1 MIKKIAILT
10 SGGDAPGMNAAI
22 RAVTRAALHYK
33 LEVYGVYEGY
43 KGLVEDQLVPFN
55 ARSVSDI
62 INRGGTILGTA
73 RLPEFR
79 ELAVREKAAANLK
92 SRGIDALIVIGGDG
106 TYKGAMLLNQL
117 GINCIGLPG
126 TIDND
131 ISGTDYTIGFD
142 TALNTIVENIDKIRD
157 TSSSHQRCSI
167 IEVMGRHCGD
177 LALYA
182 GLSSAADYIITPEIP
197 FKKEDLFANLKSIR
211 EGSKKRAIVVMTEK
225 VTDPYQLAKEVEAA
239 TGFETRATVLGH
251 IQRGGAPSAADRVL
265 ASRMGKFAVD
275 LLMEGWSSRC
285 VCISNNHIT
294 HLDFNDALNT
304 PHQASSSIF
313 DDAKAIR

>member
-22 RAVTRAALHYK
+22 RAVTRAALSNG
-33 LEVYGVYEGY
+33 LEVFGVYEGY
-43 KGLVEDQLVPFN
+43 KGLVEDNLVAFT

-79 ELAVREKAAANLK
+79 QLEVREMAANNLK
-92 SRGIDALIVIGGDG
+92 KRGIDALIVIGGDG
-106 TYKGAMLLNQL
+106 TYKGAAELNKL

-142 TALNTIVENIDKIRD
+142 TALNTIVENVDKIRD

-177 LALYA
+177 LALFA
-182 GLSSAADYIITPEIP
+182 GLASAADYIITPEVT
-197 FKKEDLFANLKSIR
+197 FEKDDLIKNLKSIR
-211 EGSKKRAIVVMTEK
+211 EGAKKRAIVVMTEK
-225 VTDPYQLAKEVEAA
+225 VYDPFKLAKEVEAA

-265 ASRMGKFAVD
+265 ASRMGKYAVD

-285 VCISNNHIT
+285 VCITNNHIH
-294 HLDFNDALNT
+294 HLDFADALNL
-304 PHQASSSIF
+304 PHEVASSII
-313 DDAKAIR
+313 DDARAIR

>member
-1 MIKKIAILT
+1 MIQKIAILT

-22 RAVTRAALHYK
+22 RAVTRAALANG

-43 KGLVEDQLVPFN
+43 KGLVEDQLVPFT
-55 ARSVSDI
+55 AKSVSDI

-73 RLPEFR
+73 RLPEFKQPEVR
-79 ELAVREKAAANLK
+79 AIAVKNLR
-92 SRGIDALIVIGGDG
+92 SRGIDALVVIGGDG
-106 TYKGAMLLNQL
+106 TYKGAMELNKL
-117 GINCIGLPG
+117 GINTIGLPG

-182 GLSSAADYIITPEIP
+182 GLASAADYIITPEKP
-197 FKKEDLFANLKSIR
+197 FDRQELFANLRSIR
-211 EGSKKRAIVVMTEK
+211 ERGKKRAIVVITEK
-225 VTDPYQLAKEVEAA
+225 IADSYKLAVEVEQA
-239 TGFETRATVLGH
+239 TGFETRTTVLGH
-251 IQRGGAPSAADRVL
+251 IQRGGAPSASDRVL
-265 ASRMGKFAVD
+265 ASRMGKYAVD
-275 LLMEGWSSRC
+275 LLMGGWSSRC
-285 VCISNNHIT
+285 ICIANNHIT
-294 HLDFNDALNT
+294 HLDFQDALNT
-304 PHQASSSIF
+304 PHEVAKTII
-313 DDAKAIR
+313 DDAHAIR